1 VSAGRA
7 VLLALLGAALAS
19 PVAAA
24 DNDLPGWDRTHWG
37 MTSKEIAAVY
47 GDRITAFDK
56 PVEFYHLHSDL
67 ALRRAPLAGHDFT
80 VYFQMSDKTKGLA
93 QILLERRKQYA
104 SAEVWRD
111 LIAGLSASFG
121 PPEQPCDQAGRPGDG
136 VPAELERVWILPTT
150 TIRASYLAFG
160 ARSPE
165 RAPQDD
171 GGLGRRLLVR
181 YAPTRP
187 GEAACR

>member
-1 VSAGRA
+1 
-7 VLLALLGAALAS
+7 
-19 PVAAA
+19 
-24 DNDLPGWDRTHWG
+24 
-37 MTSKEIAAVY
+37 MTSREISALY
-47 GDRITAFDK
+47 GNRIVVFDK
-56 PVEFYHLHSDL
+56 PVEFYGLYSDV

-80 VYFQMSDKTKGLA
+80 VYFQMSDKTRRLA

-111 LIAGLSASFG
+111 LVAELSAAYG
-121 PPEQPCDQAGRPGDG
+121 PPKTRCDAAGQPRAG

-150 TIRASYLAFG
+150 TIRASFIAFG
-160 ARSPE
+160 ARTPE

-181 YAPTRP
+181 YAPTRR
-187 GEAACR
+187 GEAACP